1 MLYENEVKGKKN
13 QQTFFPNTFQTLLS
27 IRALLSQKV
36 STYASSKWILLE
48 KKVG

>member
-1 MLYENEVKGKKN
+1 MLYENEVKGRKN
-13 QQTFFPNTFQTLLS
+13 QQTFPNTFQTLLS

-48 KKVG
+48 QKVG